1 MGGGGLIILANA
13 TRRGTKASSSRRY
26 RCSST
31 YRRCRRCRH
40 RSLCISMRL
49 CRIRCPPRGSR
60 PCPRSGRSG
69 TPRVGS
75 RRRLLERCLNP
86 LQRRLRLVQRRI
98 GLCTRRPGLRPRN
111 LDFRQR
117 RLGSRLFLLVCI
129 RLLLR
134 LVPILPLGLVRSEL
148 LLAAVRLVGEVLVAP
163 VRRLLLLRLAAR
175 GLKVGLGVVRVLLLL
190 VGGAL
195 HVEELPAAVLV
206 EALDPRV
213 VDVLHDCV
221 PVEVCRA
228 LVKLDVARV
237 EPRLERVEVLDVDR
251 VDVERLLGEVLE
263 DEHEV
268 EVLEPVHDPLEVR
281 DLDVGER
288 HHEPRRL
295 RQLDERVDGGHDE
308 GGGLVVR
315 RHAVEAELAVRDVEL
330 EVLGLVLNLLR
341 EV

>member
-1 MGGGGLIILANA
+1 MSTSLQPRSEQSLVTGTSAPQAERFRDRDTHMGGGGLIILANA

-134 LVPILPLGLVRSEL
+134 LVRRSVQARRLGHLCRRRRLALRRDAEPDPLLVTLLEKPHHFLLLGLL
-148 LLAAVRLVGEVLVAP
+148 C
-163 VRRLLLLRLAAR
+163 
-175 GLKVGLGVVRVLLLL
+175 GLGC
-190 VGGAL
+190 G
-195 HVEELPAAVLV
+195 
-206 EALDPRV
+206 
-213 VDVLHDCV
+213 C
-221 PVEVCRA
+221 
-228 LVKLDVARV
+228 
-237 EPRLERVEVLDVDR
+237 
-251 VDVERLLGEVLE
+251 
-263 DEHEV
+263 
-268 EVLEPVHDPLEVR
+268 
-281 DLDVGER
+281 
-288 HHEPRRL
+288 L
-295 RQLDERVDGGHDE
+295 RQH
-308 GGGLVVR
+308 
-315 RHAVEAELAVRDVEL
+315 
-330 EVLGLVLNLLR
+330 LGTL
-341 EV
+341 